1 MYHDKKR
8 SIFFHLFVLNL
19 YMAIK
24 HFSLSIIHILHTN
37 FDNLDNKLKN
47 YLVNYLQKWIL
58 IIKKE
63 ILNEEHFNE
72 TLARMKYIH
81 SLFNLYKNLNIL
93 SMKNYDISL
102 AER

>member
-1 MYHDKKR
+1 
-8 SIFFHLFVLNL
+8 
-19 YMAIK
+19 MAIK

-47 YLVNYLQKWIL
+47 YLVNYLQKWIF

-93 SMKNYDISL
+93 SINEKLRHFS
-102 AER
+102 R

>member
-1 MYHDKKR
+1 
-8 SIFFHLFVLNL
+8 
-19 YMAIK
+19 MAIK

-47 YLVNYLQKWIL
+47 YLVNYLQKWIF

-72 TLARMKYIH
+72 TLARMKYR
-81 SLFNLYKNLNIL
+81 SLIVQSLYKFKHIV
-93 SMKNYDISL
+93 DQ
-102 AER
+102 